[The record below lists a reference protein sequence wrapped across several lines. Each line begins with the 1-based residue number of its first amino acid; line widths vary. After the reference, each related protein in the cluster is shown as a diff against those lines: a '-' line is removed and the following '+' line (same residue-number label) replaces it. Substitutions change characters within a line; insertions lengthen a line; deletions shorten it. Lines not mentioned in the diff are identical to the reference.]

1 MNSGS
6 RLGPYEIVA
15 PIGAGGMGE
24 VYKARDPRLNR
35 FVAIKVLPPD
45 TFADDDRNQRFL
57 QEARAASAL
66 NHPNIVSVFDIGSEA
81 GATYLV
87 MELVDGSS
95 LDTLIP
101 QNGFRV
107 PELLRVA
114 SQIANAFSSAH
125 AAGIVHR
132 DLKPSNV
139 MLTAAG
145 VAKVLDFGLAKLID
159 EPGPATDHTLTQAAV
174 TQAGIVMGTPAYMS
188 PEQAEGKAVDAR
200 SDIFSFG
207 AVLYE
212 LATGRKAFPGT
223 STASILAGILQN
235 EPKPLAELR
244 PDLPVELARLIT
256 RCLRKEPA
264 RRAQSMADLRVIFDE
279 LRDDADAGRLS
290 GPVPA
295 IPPVPRRSRL
305 LLFAGAALV
314 IALGAFVLMRMPSQP
329 ASPATPMQAV
339 TLTDYPGNE
348 SSPSFS
354 PDGSQVAF
362 SWSGEE
368 NTNRDVYVKLIGSG
382 APLRLTHSPLADFAP
397 SWSPDGKQI
406 AFLRFQENQ
415 TVSVILV
422 PPLGGT
428 ERKLADFR
436 TDRKSVV

>member
-24 VYKARDPRLNR
+24 VYKARDLRLNR

-107 PELLRVA
+107 PELLRIA
-114 SQIANAFSSAH
+114 SQIANACSSAH

-159 EPGPATDHTLTQAAV
+159 EPGPANDHTLTQAAV

-188 PEQAEGKAVDAR
+188 PEQAEGKTVDAR

-223 STASILAGILQN
+223 STAAILAARASQSRCFTFAGPAGLS
-235 EPKPLAELR
+235 
-244 PDLPVELARLIT
+244 PVGCEVS
-256 RCLRKEPA
+256 C
-264 RRAQSMADLRVIFDE
+264 F
-279 LRDDADAGRLS
+279 GRL
-290 GPVPA
+290 
-295 IPPVPRRSRL
+295 L
-305 LLFAGAALV
+305 
-314 IALGAFVLMRMPSQP
+314 
-329 ASPATPMQAV
+329 
-339 TLTDYPGNE
+339 
-348 SSPSFS
+348 
-354 PDGSQVAF
+354 
-362 SWSGEE
+362 
-368 NTNRDVYVKLIGSG
+368 
-382 APLRLTHSPLADFAP
+382 
-397 SWSPDGKQI
+397 
-406 AFLRFQENQ
+406 
-415 TVSVILV
+415 
-422 PPLGGT
+422 
-428 ERKLADFR
+428 
-436 TDRKSVV
+436 